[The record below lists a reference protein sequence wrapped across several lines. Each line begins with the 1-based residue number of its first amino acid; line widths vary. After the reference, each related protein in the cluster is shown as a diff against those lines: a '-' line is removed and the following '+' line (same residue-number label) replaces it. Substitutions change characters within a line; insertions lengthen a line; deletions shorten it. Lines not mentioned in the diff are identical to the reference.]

1 MLLDKLLWVPE
12 LGLKVQDNH
21 MAILENVYEAAVLQL
36 RLFYK
41 GARDE
46 IFLDMFEDEYRNE
59 EVGWSCMRPGDSV
72 CVCVCVCVF
81 VCSQWRCE
89 CSSYCRRA
97 LCSCLQLTHLLQALS
112 SLDVCRVARRRELG
126 RYAYSSYAHL
136 LVVKKLLR

>member
-1 MLLDKLLWVPE
+1 MLLDKLLWVPG
-12 LGLKVQDNH
+12 LGFKMQDNH

-59 EVGWSCMRPGDSV
+59 EVDWSCMRPGDSV
-72 CVCVCVCVF
+72 CVCVC

-112 SLDVCRVARRRELG
+112 SLDVCHVARRREL
-126 RYAYSSYAHL
+126 AYSSYAHL
-136 LVVKKLLR
+136 LVVKKLLW